1 MLRCGI
7 LRARVTG
14 GSVMV
19 TPTEF
24 AFRTGWALWRLG
36 WEAQIVMAY
45 RMAGLVGA
53 VPLPPGEASR
63 MVDEK
68 VKAFTDAAIDGSW
81 ALASGKSLDVATRA
95 AMKPVQR
102 RVSSNKRRLTR
113 R

>member
-1 MLRCGI
+1 ML
-7 LRARVTG
+7 
-14 GSVMV
+14 

-24 AFRTGWALWRLG
+24 GMRTGWALWRLG
-36 WEAQIVMAY
+36 WDAQIVMAY
-45 RMAGLVGA
+45 RMAGLMGA
-53 VPLPPGEASR
+53 WPLPPGEQSR

-68 VKAFTDAAIDGSW
+68 VRAFTDAAIGGGM
-81 ALASGKSLDVATRA
+81 ALALGKSLDVATKE